1 MEINSGLALTW
12 AVLLLA
18 TTVVMVCRGTVTQH
32 EQDQLFLGDEE
43 TTSLNQREHHRLL
56 KVVNMMKPAYVVLL
70 SCTIAVSAFIA
81 GIYVVQV
88 WPYVHLLPQH

>member
-1 MEINSGLALTW
+1 MEINSGLILTW

-43 TTSLNQREHHRLL
+43 RTSLNQREHHRLL
-56 KVVNMMKPAYVVLL
+56 KVVSIIKPAYLVLL
-70 SCTIAVSAFIA
+70 TATIAVSAFIA

-88 WPYVHLLPQH
+88 WPYVHILPR

>member
-1 MEINSGLALTW
+1 MEINSGLVLTW

-43 TTSLNQREHHRLL
+43 RDSLNQREHHRLL
-56 KVVNMMKPAYVVLL
+56 KVVGIIRPAYMILL
-70 SCTIAVSAFIA
+70 SATIAVSAFIA

-88 WPYVHLLPQH
+88 WPYVHILPH

>member
-1 MEINSGLALTW
+1 MQINSGLVLTW

-18 TTVVMVCRGTVTQH
+18 TTVVMGCRGTVTQH

-56 KVVNMMKPAYVVLL
+56 RVVNMLRPAYLVLL
-70 SCTIAVSAFIA
+70 SATIAVSACIA
-81 GIYVVQV
+81 GSYVGQGG
-88 WPYVHLLPQH
+88 PYVHLMPR

>member
-1 MEINSGLALTW
+1 MQINSGLVLTW

-18 TTVVMVCRGTVTQH
+18 TTIVMVCRGTVTQH

-43 TTSLNQREHHRLL
+43 HTSLNQKEHHRLL
-56 KVVNMMKPAYVVLL
+56 KVVSIIKPAYLVLL
-70 SCTIAVSAFIA
+70 TSTIAVSAFIA

-88 WPYVHLLPQH
+88 WPYVHILPQH

>member
-1 MEINSGLALTW
+1 MQINSGLVLTW

-18 TTVVMVCRGTVTQH
+18 TTIVMVCRGTVTQH

-43 TTSLNQREHHRLL
+43 AVSLNQREHHRLL
-56 KVVNMMKPAYVVLL
+56 KVVNIIKPAYLVLL
-70 SCTIAVSAFIA
+70 TATIAVSAFIA

-88 WPYVHLLPQH
+88 WPYVHILPR

>member
-1 MEINSGLALTW
+1 MEINSGLILTW

-43 TTSLNQREHHRLL
+43 RTSLNQREHHRLL
-56 KVVNMMKPAYVVLL
+56 KVVNIIRPAYLVLL
-70 SCTIAVSAFIA
+70 TATIAVSAFIA

-88 WPYVHLLPQH
+88 WPYVHILPR

>member
-1 MEINSGLALTW
+1 MQINSGLVLTW
-12 AVLLLA
+12 AILLLA
-18 TTVVMVCRGTVTQH
+18 TTLVMVCRGTVTQH

-43 TTSLNQREHHRLL
+43 AASLNQREHHRLL
-56 KVVNMMKPAYVVLL
+56 RVVGMLKPAYIILL
-70 SCTIAVSAFIA
+70 TCTIAISAFIA

>member
-1 MEINSGLALTW
+1 MEINSGLVLTW

-18 TTVVMVCRGTVTQH
+18 TTIVMVCRGTVTQH

-43 TTSLNQREHHRLL
+43 AVSLNQREHHRLL
-56 KVVNMMKPAYVVLL
+56 KVVNIIKPAYLVLL
-70 SCTIAVSAFIA
+70 SATIAVSAFIA

-88 WPYVHLLPQH
+88 WPYVHILPR

>member
-1 MEINSGLALTW
+1 MEINSGLVLTW

-18 TTVVMVCRGTVTQH
+18 TVLVMVCRGTVTQH

-43 TTSLNQREHHRLL
+43 LVSLNQREHHRLL
-56 KVVNMMKPAYVVLL
+56 KVVSILKPAYLILL
-70 SCTIAVSAFIA
+70 VSTIAVSAFIA

-88 WPYVHLLPQH
+88 WPYVHILPQH

>member
-1 MEINSGLALTW
+1 MQINSGLVLTW

-18 TTVVMVCRGTVTQH
+18 TVLVMVCRGTVTQH

-43 TTSLNQREHHRLL
+43 TASLNQREHHRLL
-56 KVVNMMKPAYVVLL
+56 KVVNIIKPAYLVLL
-70 SCTIAVSAFIA
+70 ASTIAVSAFIA

-88 WPYVHLLPQH
+88 WPYVHILPQR

>member
-1 MEINSGLALTW
+1 MQINSGLVLTW

-18 TTVVMVCRGTVTQH
+18 TVLVMVCRGTVTQH

-43 TTSLNQREHHRLL
+43 TASLNQREHHRLL
-56 KVVNMMKPAYVVLL
+56 KVVSIIKPAYMILL
-70 SCTIAVSAFIA
+70 ASTIAVSAFIA

>member
-1 MEINSGLALTW
+1 MQINSGLILTW

-18 TTVVMVCRGTVTQH
+18 TTIVMVCRGTVTQH

-43 TTSLNQREHHRLL
+43 RTSLNQQEHHRLL
-56 KVVNMMKPAYVVLL
+56 KVVSIIRPAYLILL
-70 SCTIAVSAFIA
+70 SATIAVSAFIA

-88 WPYVHLLPQH
+88 WPYVHILQR